1 MINLVS
7 ILKPAWHFYNSLM
20 IIVVLLKKQNLF
32 CDLKLFRQIENRK
45 RKKNQ
50 IDFLSRVQH
59 KGSNKPHKK
68 AYPTFPFLIL
78 QEQWD
83 MFAFIASE
91 FEQDNRPGEVRL
103 GSAVS
108 TGRDGWCRFGG
119 GEVEGRW
126 WHVSLT
132 GRRAGKCVKGTL
144 LTFLPGRFTPYIHDV
159 SLIWPETLNFC
170 LKILSSVADH

>member
-1 MINLVS
+1 MKIEKEKRTKL
-7 ILKPAWHFYNSLM
+7 IFSLM
-20 IIVVLLKKQNLF
+20 CNTK
-32 CDLKLFRQIENRK
+32 DLTSHIK
-45 RKKNQ
+45 RLN
-50 IDFLSRVQH
+50 
-59 KGSNKPHKK
+59 
-68 AYPTFPFLIL
+68 PTFPFLIL

-170 LKILSSVADH
+170 LKILSSVAKPALLGRLSLPQECYAITK

>member
-1 MINLVS
+1 M
-7 ILKPAWHFYNSLM
+7 
-20 IIVVLLKKQNLF
+20 
-32 CDLKLFRQIENRK
+32 
-45 RKKNQ
+45 
-50 IDFLSRVQH
+50 QH

-108 TGRDGWCRFGG
+108 TGRDGWCWFGG

-126 WHVSLT
+126 WHVSLI

-159 SLIWPETLNFC
+159 SLIWPAWNSELLSKNIVLRC
-170 LKILSSVADH
+170 RPLKPALLGRLSLPQECYAITK